1 MANRLKMAQVEMIL
15 ALIEQGWSRRRIARE
30 LDVHRDTV
38 ARYAM
43 QARQQA
49 QAPPSPAAA
58 DSKPAILHTG
68 SEDAPV
74 AKQAIPLT
82 GFSGVLEPKPAIL
95 LTGSAA
101 GRKSQC
107 EPLSETISQKI
118 DAGLSAQRIHHD
130 IVSEHGFTGSYSAVQ
145 RFVKRMGTRRQ
156 LPFRRMECDAGAEA
170 QIDFG
175 SGAPIVGPDGTRR
188 SHVFRMVLSHS
199 RKGYSEAVSRQTT
212 DNFIACLENAFWSW
226 GGVPRTL
233 VIDNLKAAV
242 TQADWY
248 DPELN
253 PKLVAFCRH
262 YGTVLLPTKPYMP
275 RHKGKIESGIKYVRR
290 NALKGR
296 SFDALSA
303 QNTHLAHWESHVADL
318 RIHGTTKKQVRE
330 VFAAEKSALLP
341 LPQERFPFFYESQR
355 VVHRDG
361 HVEVDRAYYSVPPE
375 YMGRTVWVRWD
386 SRLVRV
392 FNGEFVQLAVHVR
405 HEAGRF
411 STDSKHLASEKISGV
426 ERGATELLRR
436 ARLVG
441 PQTARWAENMLKTRG
456 IEGVRV
462 LVGLLALVRTHS
474 ASALEK
480 ACERASGHGTL
491 RLRELR
497 ALLKEPVTQE
507 QMEFMTEHPVI
518 RNLHDYGTLVGVHFG
533 AGNPWKEPPVA
544 RTAETTAGS

>member
-1 MANRLKMAQVEMIL
+1 MSNRLKMVQVEMIA
-15 ALIEQGWSRRRIARE
+15 ALIKQGWSRRRIARE
-30 LDVHRDTV
+30 LGIHRDTV
-38 ARYAM
+38 ARYVK
-43 QARQQA
+43 QCQSQG
-49 QAPPSPAAA
+49 PPSDEC

-68 SEDAPV
+68 VEDETEA
-74 AKQAIPLT
+74 
-82 GFSGVLEPKPAIL
+82 KPAIPH
-95 LTGSAA
+95 TGSVA
-101 GRKSQC
+101 GRRSQC
-107 EPLSETISQKI
+107 EPLRKEILQKLE
-118 DAGLSAQRIHHD
+118 AGLSAQRIHQD
-130 IVSEHGFTGSYSAVQ
+130 LSTEHGFEGSYSAVQ
-145 RFVKRMGTRRQ
+145 RFVNRFGKQRQ
-156 LPFRRMECDAGAEA
+156 FPFRRMECEAGAEA

-175 SGAPIVGPDGTRR
+175 SGAPIVGPNGTRR
-188 SHVFRMVLSHS
+188 SHVFRIVLSHS

-296 SFDALSA
+296 AFEALSA
-303 QNTHLAHWESHVADL
+303 QNTHLEHWESHVADL

-330 VFAAEKSALLP
+330 VFASERNELQP

-361 HVEVDRAYYSVPPE
+361 HVEVDKAYYSVPPE
-375 YMGRTVWVRWD
+375 YMSRTVWVRWD
-386 SRLVRV
+386 SRLVRI
-392 FNGEFVQLAVHVR
+392 FSGEFKQLAVHAR
-405 HEAGRF
+405 QESGRF
-411 STDSKHLASEKISGV
+411 STDAKHLAMEKISGV

-436 ARLVG
+436 ARLIG
-441 PQTARWAENMLKTRG
+441 PQTARWAESMLKTRG

-462 LVGLLALVRTHS
+462 LVGLLALVRGHS
-474 ASALEK
+474 SAALEK
-480 ACERASGHGTL
+480 ACERAAGHGAF

-497 ALLKEPVTQE
+497 ALLKAPVKQE
-507 QMEFMTEHPVI
+507 QMEFMAEHPVI
-518 RNLHDYGTLVGVHFG
+518 RNMYDYGEIVSVSFRE
-533 AGNPWKEPPVA
+533 GNPWKEPQVQAPASA
-544 RTAETTAGS
+544 RNGVES

>member
-38 ARYAM
+38 ARYVM

-49 QAPPSPAAA
+49 QAPPMQAAD

-68 SEDAPV
+68 SEGGAE
-74 AKQAIPLT
+74 AKPAIPLT
-82 GFSGVLEPKPAIL
+82 GFSDVLKSKSAIL
-95 LTGSAA
+95 HTGSAA

-107 EPLSETISQKI
+107 EPLSETISQKM
-118 DAGLSAQRIHHD
+118 DAGLSAQRIHQD
-130 IVSEHGFTGSYSAVQ
+130 LVSEQGFTGCYSAVQ
-145 RFVKRMGTRRQ
+145 RYVKRLGTRRQ
-156 LPFRRMECDAGAEA
+156 LPFRRMECDGGAEA

-175 SGAPIVGPDGTRR
+175 SGAPIVGPEGTRR
-188 SHVFRMVLSHS
+188 SHVFRIVLSHS

-212 DNFIACLENAFWSW
+212 DNFIACLENAFWCW

-262 YGTVLLPTKPYMP
+262 YGTVLLPTKPFTP

-290 NALKGR
+290 NALKGHA
-296 SFDALSA
+296 FETMTAQNAHLSA
-303 QNTHLAHWESHVADL
+303 WESRVADL

-361 HVEVDRAYYSVPPE
+361 HVEVDKAYYSVPPE
-375 YMGRTVWVRWD
+375 YLGRTVWVRWD
-386 SRLVRV
+386 SRLVRI
-392 FNGEFVQLAVHVR
+392 FNGEFTQLAIHPR
-405 HEAGRF
+405 QKDGRF
-411 STDSKHLASEKISGV
+411 STDGAHLASEKISGV

-441 PQTARWAENMLKTRG
+441 PQTARWAESMLKNRG

-462 LVGLLALVRTHS
+462 LVGMLALVRTHS

-480 ACERASGHGTL
+480 ACELASGHGGF

-497 ALLKEPVTQE
+497 ALLKAPVTQE

-518 RNLHDYGTLVGVHFG
+518 RSLHDYGTLVGVHFG
-533 AGNPWKEPPVA
+533 AGNPWKEPPA
-544 RTAETTAGS
+544 AIPTETTAGR